1 MKEKK
6 LNKRE
11 LLRQFN
17 EEFKLWDSNG
27 SYDLSKEERKI
38 VFNYD
43 LQIENF
49 KKYIDDMKERK
60 DKRDKIIASSD
71 FLDYDLDLK
80 KIDNTVKISELEEID
95 NLFFDIFHCMSNF
108 KNIFRIVYY
117 GYIDYDDEDVILFR
131 KRNKLRENPF
141 VVVYIPINDL
151 EIYYKKY
158 KGNLFM
164 YYQLDKINNLL
175 SKIGLFDHTFAR
187 SSHYICRESFDT
199 IDISDIE
206 ISHVTMETTKN
217 IVGVCDDLF
226 ISSTRKPMTAIGIP
240 VQILEKYW
248 IWMFERG
255 NYKFIKLFTSEIRDK
270 CPDVRDIA
278 VRIVENIF
286 FKINDR
292 NPEYDTFYEYLSQI
306 IR

>member
-117 GYIDYDDEDVILFR
+117 GYIDYDNEDVILFR

-141 VVVYIPINDL
+141 VVMYIPINNI

-175 SKIGLFDHTFAR
+175 SKIGLFDYTFAR
-187 SSHYICRESFDT
+187 SSHYIYRESFDT

-278 VRIVENIF
+278 GRIVENIF
-286 FKINDR
+286 SKINDR
-292 NPEYDTFYEYLSQI
+292 YPEYDTFYEYLSQI

>member
-38 VFNYD
+38 VFKYD

-49 KKYIDDMKERK
+49 KKYIDNITER
-60 DKRDKIIASSD
+60 RNEREKIIASSD

-80 KIDNTVKISELEEID
+80 KIDNTVKISELEELD
-95 NLFFDIFHCMSNF
+95 NLFFDIFHCMSHSE
-108 KNIFRIVYY
+108 NIFRIIYY

-141 VVVYIPINDL
+141 VVMYIPINSM
-151 EIYYKKY
+151 EIYYRKY

-164 YYQLDKINNLL
+164 YQSDRINNLL

-187 SSHYICRESFDT
+187 SSHYIYRESFDT
-199 IDISDIE
+199 IDLSETE

-226 ISSTRKPMTAIGIP
+226 ISSTGKPMTAIGIP
-240 VQILEKYW
+240 IQILEKYW

-255 NYKFIKLFTSEIRDK
+255 NYRFIKLFISTIQDK
-270 CPDVRDIA
+270 CPLVEDRAFWV
-278 VRIVENIF
+278 VENIF
-286 FKINDR
+286 SEINDR
-292 NPEYDTFYEYLSQI
+292 NPKYDTFYHYLSQI

>member
-38 VFNYD
+38 VFKYD

-49 KKYIDDMKERK
+49 KKYIDNITER
-60 DKRDKIIASSD
+60 RNEREKIIASSD

-80 KIDNTVKISELEEID
+80 KIDNTVKISELEELD
-95 NLFFDIFHCMSNF
+95 NLFFDIFHCMSHSE
-108 KNIFRIVYY
+108 NIFRIIYY

-141 VVVYIPINDL
+141 VVMYIPINNT
-151 EIYYKKY
+151 EIYIKY
-158 KGNLFM
+158 AGNLYM
-164 YYQLDKINNLL
+164 YQLDKINNLL

-187 SSHYICRESFDT
+187 SSHYIYRESFDT
-199 IDISDIE
+199 IDLSETE

-226 ISSTRKPMTAIGIP
+226 VSSTGKPMTAIGIP
-240 VQILEKYW
+240 IQILEKYW

-255 NYKFIKLFTSEIRDK
+255 SYRFIKLFISTIQDK
-270 CPDVRDIA
+270 CPLVEDRAFWV
-278 VRIVENIF
+278 VENIF
-286 FKINDR
+286 SEINDR
-292 NPEYDTFYEYLSQI
+292 NPKYDTFYHYLSQI

>member
-38 VFNYD
+38 VFKYD

-49 KKYIDDMKERK
+49 KKYIDNITER
-60 DKRDKIIASSD
+60 RNEREKIIASSD

-80 KIDNTVKISELEEID
+80 KIDNTVKISELEELD
-95 NLFFDIFHCMSNF
+95 NLFFDIFHCMSHSE
-108 KNIFRIVYY
+108 NIFRIIYY

-141 VVVYIPINDL
+141 VVMYIPFNNI
-151 EIYYKKY
+151 EMYKKY
-158 KGNLFM
+158 RGNLLM
-164 YYQLDKINNLL
+164 YSSDKINNLL
-175 SKIGLFDHTFAR
+175 SKIGLFDYTFAR
-187 SSHYICRESFDT
+187 SSHYIYRESFDT
-199 IDISDIE
+199 IDLSETE

-226 ISSTRKPMTAIGIP
+226 VSSTGKPMTAVGIP
-240 VQILEKYW
+240 IQILEKYW

-255 NYKFIKLFTSEIRDK
+255 NYRFIKLFISTIQDK
-270 CPDVRDIA
+270 CPSVRDRA
-278 VRIVENIF
+278 FWIVENIF
-286 FKINDR
+286 SEINDR
-292 NPEYDTFYEYLSQI
+292 NPKYDTFYHYLSQI